1 MRVFR
6 GGHFQG
12 KTGKNFPSLMTCD
25 MIDPNTP
32 IFIDGTKNSW
42 RTILNT
48 QLSDWVVNYK
58 KDDLKKEKSLLVKM
72 EAFDKFWEH
81 IGRDYCQRNNY
92 NYIKKMKDMEEI
104 K

>member
-1 MRVFR
+1 MFCGRKCELPQLGHEGKKHSCDTVGHQMRVFR

-48 QLSDWVVNYK
+48 
-58 KDDLKKEKSLLVKM
+58 
-72 EAFDKFWEH
+72 
-81 IGRDYCQRNNY
+81 
-92 NYIKKMKDMEEI
+92 
-104 K
+104 